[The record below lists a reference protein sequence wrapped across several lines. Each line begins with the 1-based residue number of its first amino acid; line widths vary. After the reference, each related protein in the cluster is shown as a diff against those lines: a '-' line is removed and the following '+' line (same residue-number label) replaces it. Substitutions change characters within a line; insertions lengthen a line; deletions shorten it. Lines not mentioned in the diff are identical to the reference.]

1 MNSGPAA
8 PVPRTVTVTAVPSST
23 PAPAAA
29 SAGAADGRTCAAWHS
44 VGPLFTAA
52 ADAQRAIPRGMAVTD
67 PAVRNNPAWASGVA
81 KAGDLYG
88 QAADTIAAQI
98 APGTSP
104 ILGQIA
110 DTTVSALRTL
120 SIAYKTYDPANG
132 NSMRAFRATKD
143 AMDVYCP

>member
-1 MNSGPAA
+1 
-8 PVPRTVTVTAVPSST
+8 
-23 PAPAAA
+23 
-29 SAGAADGRTCAAWHS
+29 

-110 DTTVSALRTL
+110 DTTASALRTL

-132 NSMRAFRATKD
+132 NSMREFRATKD